1 MDKLHLETEIAKM
14 GYDTTNT
21 DVSKYI
27 TETIADAKPWQ
38 SNATIVAN
46 MIDILQYNGVETAT
60 ENKLNCLLD
69 CAKWLIST
77 EYVFTATDLETINQL
92 MPIKKSSRK
101 STRYSIKFLN
111 HTFKSWAQLVC
122 GVSFDGK
129 LLSQHLDAL
138 ATKTSSNSTLDER
151 NKLLNTHLN
160 VNCAKYVHLNILAKN
175 EAMAWDLQPHN
186 GGQMMKTTN
195 GDCIT
200 IDECLTDGCLV
211 VNATK
216 NKSKYKLHIG

>member
-21 DVSKYI
+21 NVSQYI
-27 TETIADAKPWQ
+27 DETLTDAKPWQ

-46 MIDILQYNGVETAT
+46 CVDMLQFNGVETAT
-60 ENKLNCLLD
+60 DTKLNCLLE
-69 CAKWLIST
+69 CAKFLIGLG
-77 EYVFTATDLETINQL
+77 YVFTDNDLTTINQL
-92 MPIKKSSRK
+92 MPKRKSSRK

-122 GVSFDGK
+122 GVEFNGK

-160 VNCAKYVHLNILAKN
+160 VNCAKYVHLNILAKID
-175 EAMAWDLQPHN
+175 AMAWDYQPHN
-186 GGQMMKTTN
+186 GGQMIKTTD
-195 GDCIT
+195 GVTT

-211 VNATK
+211 ITPTK

>member
-14 GYDTTNT
+14 GYDISDS

-27 TETIADAKPWQ
+27 SETLTDAKPYQ
-38 SNATIVAN
+38 TNTTIVAN
-46 MIDILQYNGVETAT
+46 CVDMLQFNGVETAT
-60 ENKLNCLLD
+60 DSKLNCLLE
-69 CAKWLIST
+69 CAKWLIESA
-77 EYVFTATDLETINQL
+77 YIFTATDLEIINKL
-92 MPIKKSSRK
+92 MPTKKSSRK

-122 GVSFDGK
+122 GVEFNGK

-151 NKLLNTHLN
+151 NKLLNVNLN
-160 VNCAKYVHLNILAKN
+160 VNCAKYVHLNILAKID
-175 EAMAWDLQPHN
+175 AMAWDYQPHN
-186 GGQMMKTTN
+186 GGQMIKTTD
-195 GDCIT
+195 GDSLP

-211 VNATK
+211 ITPTK